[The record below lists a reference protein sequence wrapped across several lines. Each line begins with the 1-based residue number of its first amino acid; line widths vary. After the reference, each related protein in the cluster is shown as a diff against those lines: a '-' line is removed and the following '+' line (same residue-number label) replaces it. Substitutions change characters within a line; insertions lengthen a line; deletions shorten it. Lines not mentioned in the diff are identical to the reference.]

1 MTSGTVHRER
11 HLDVLRGIAILLVI
25 GRHLP
30 MAPPAGLVGFVAR
43 LWQNIGW
50 MGVDLFFVLSGFLIS
65 GVLLKDYQRSGSI
78 AAGRFLLRRAFKI
91 YPLYLLFVG
100 FILVRSGVSEL
111 LPQLWPN
118 LLFLQNYVGT
128 NPLRHTWTLAVEEHF
143 YVILPIVLLGL
154 AARRR
159 LPTLVVGGLVIVPIV
174 ILALR
179 ALSLAIGTP
188 GSATMEATHLR
199 IDGLAAGVGLRAVAT
214 WHSDWWAAA
223 YRYRWAC
230 VIAGVL
236 LWLSVALLPPEHSW
250 IRTGGLTVTWMG
262 AAAFVVASVH
272 IRATR
277 SLPDWLANGLAWIGV
292 SSYGIYLW
300 HLHVIS
306 LCDRIVGDRLVDA
319 LGVSGGWYALAAVST
334 VAAIA
339 IGAILTRLIEWP
351 MLRLRDHWVPSTS
364 TPNFQ
369 RPTPNFIPNSQLPIP
384 NSQR

>member
-1 MTSGTVHRER
+1 MTSGQTHRER
-11 HLDVLRGIAILLVI
+11 HLDVLRGIAIVLVI

-30 MAPPAGLVGFVAR
+30 VAPPAGVLGVVAR

-78 AAGRFLLRRAFKI
+78 LAGRFLARRAFKI
-91 YPLYLLFVG
+91 YPLYLLFIG
-100 FILVRSGVSEL
+100 FMLVRGGVSEL

-143 YVILPIVLLGL
+143 YVLLPIALLGL

-174 ILALR
+174 ILAIR

-199 IDGLAAGVGLRAVAT
+199 LDGLAAGVGLRAVAI
-214 WHSDWWAAA
+214 WRSD
-223 YRYRWAC
+223 RWEAVDRSRWVC
-230 VIAGVL
+230 VFAGVL
-236 LWLSVALLPPEHSW
+236 LWLSVALLPPEHFW
-250 IRTGGLTVTWMG
+250 TRVGGPTAAWMG
-262 AAAFVVASVH
+262 AAAFVLASVH
-272 IRATR
+272 IRAAR
-277 SLPDWLANGLAWIGV
+277 GLPDWLASGLAWIGV

-300 HLHVIS
+300 HLDVIS
-306 LCDRIVGDRLVDA
+306 RCDRLAGDRLIGA
-319 LGVSGGWYALAAVST
+319 FGVSGGWWALAAVSAVT
-334 VAAIA
+334 AIA
-339 IGAILTRLIEWP
+339 LGALLTRLIEWP
-351 MLRLRDHWVPSTS
+351 VLRLRDRWVPSTARS
-364 TPNFQ
+364 
-369 RPTPNFIPNSQLPIP
+369 SQPVALATAGT
-384 NSQR
+384 